1 VEPDLVPVYLAAVVD
16 WIVEKEMKA
25 IVLCAG
31 YGARLGKLTR
41 QLPKPM
47 LRLGRLPIL
56 EYIICNLAAH
66 GWTQIAVN
74 LHFMPEVVTEY
85 FGDGARL
92 GVEIVYSY
100 ETELL
105 GTAGAVRKM
114 ADFLDGTEPFLVHY
128 GDVVT
133 DQDLAGMHRFH
144 CRHDAL
150 ATMLIHQRSGSD
162 SVLVIDEEQRVET
175 VLERPTAAE
184 RHGITSPW
192 VSSGVCIC
200 SPAVLAKLPT
210 ETPSDLS
217 LDLFPNLVSSRR
229 LFTYPLTG
237 YRCAIDSEQ
246 RLREAQ
252 TALKVGHFRPRR
264 VTCVT

>member
-1 VEPDLVPVYLAAVVD
+1 
-16 WIVEKEMKA
+16 MKA

-31 YGARLGKLTR
+31 YGTRLGKLTR

-66 GWTQIAVN
+66 GWSQIAVN
-74 LHFMPEVVTEY
+74 LHFMPEMVTEY
-85 FGDGARL
+85 FGDGSRF
-92 GVEIVYSY
+92 GVELTYSY

-114 ADFLDGTEPFLVHY
+114 ADFFDDSEPFLVHY
-128 GDVVT
+128 GDVIT
-133 DQDLAGMHRFH
+133 DQDLSGMYRFH

-150 ATMLIHQRSGSD
+150 ATMLIHQRPGSN
-162 SVLVIDEEQRVET
+162 SVVVVDDEQRVEAF
-175 VLERPTAAE
+175 LERPTAAA
-184 RHGITSPW
+184 RQGITSPW
-192 VSSGVCIC
+192 VNSGVCIC
-200 SPAVLAKLPT
+200 SPAVLAELPSA
-210 ETPSDLS
+210 TPSDLPR
-217 LDLFPNLVSSRR
+217 DLFPTLVTSRR
-229 LFTYPLTG
+229 LFGFPLTG

-246 RLREAQ
+246 RLQEAQ

-264 VTCVT
+264 VPASSKGLGKK